1 MYLLGYIPKDNSLY
15 LGDKELNVV
24 SYGLQL
30 SVLEYQTAVMRRDFE
45 TADRVL
51 PSVPKEQR
59 TRVAHFLEKQGFK
72 EQALAVSADPEHRF
86 ELSLQLGQLQLAYQ
100 LACEAQSEHK
110 WKQLADL
117 ATTKCQFE
125 LAQECLHKAQD
136 FGGLLLLA
144 TASGMLLFF
153 FCVCAAI
160 IIDGHKSLITCCTV

>member
-1 MYLLGYIPKDNSLY
+1 MYLLGYIPKDNRLY
-15 LGDKELNVV
+15 LGDKDLSVV
-24 SYGLQL
+24 SFGLQL

-86 ELSLQLGQLQLAYQ
+86 ELSLQLGELKLAYQ
-100 LACEAQSEHK
+100 LALEAQSEHK

-117 ATTKCQFE
+117 ATTKCQFD
-125 LAQECLHKAQD
+125 LAQECLSKAQD

-144 TASGMLLFF
+144 TASGKLNNLFYRNWFKCKNMLFR
-153 FCVCAAI
+153 
-160 IIDGHKSLITCCTV
+160 

>member
-51 PSVPKEQR
+51 PSVPKKQR
-59 TRVAHFLEKQGFK
+59 TRVAHFLEKLGFK
-72 EQALAVSADPEHRF
+72 QQALAVSADLEHRF
-86 ELSLQLGQLQLAYQ
+86 ELSLQLGDLKLAYQ
-100 LACEAQSEHK
+100 LANEAQGEHK
-110 WKQLADL
+110 WKQLADIASL
-117 ATTKCQFE
+117 SQCQFDM
-125 LAQECLHKAQD
+125 AQECLHKAQD

-144 TASGMLLFF
+144 TASGNTIL
-153 FCVCAAI
+153 
-160 IIDGHKSLITCCTV
+160 

>member
-1 MYLLGYIPKDNSLY
+1 
-15 LGDKELNVV
+15 
-24 SYGLQL
+24 
-30 SVLEYQTAVMRRDFE
+30 
-45 TADRVL
+45 
-51 PSVPKEQR
+51 
-59 TRVAHFLEKQGFK
+59 VAHFLEKQGFK

-144 TASGMLLFF
+144 TASGMSFYIVSSFVQIVNMLNVQVMPKW
-153 FCVCAAI
+153 CS
-160 IIDGHKSLITCCTV
+160 D